1 MSDPLPHSSPM
12 NMPGNVPPPGDPQAR
27 SGNAG
32 HRGMPP
38 PPPRHRSASLSCLFS
53 LSLLLNFVAVLVF
66 IILCAGFLARNW
78 DPDSPTIPLNE
89 LHYSGKRTATAKIAI
104 IHLDGVIMEGLLSF
118 PHRQIDQ
125 AAKDGDVKAVVFRI
139 DSPGG
144 SITASDDI
152 YRRLMELRSGNDVKG
167 TKGKNIIVSMGSM
180 AASGGYYIAMPG
192 KTIVAERT
200 TLTGS
205 IGVYASFPTIA
216 DIEEK
221 HGFQL
226 MNTIRQGEI
235 KDSGSPFRKMTPK
248 EQQVWQDMVD
258 TAYDTFLDVVADGR
272 KEYHFNRAKLLEDVE
287 IQPVN
292 AGPARLSKDAKSY
305 QRYRADG
312 GVYTA
317 DVALKLN
324 LIDKIGHLD
333 DAIELAKQ
341 EAGGGEFKVIEYQK
355 PRSLQELFLGINT
368 RKPGSVL
375 DPGTLR
381 KGLTP
386 RVWYLS
392 PGCECAGALGAME
405 AD

>member
-1 MSDPLPHSSPM
+1 MNDPFADTS
-12 NMPGNVPPPGDPQAR
+12 PGNPQEDPPTRG
-27 SGNAG
+27 GNAG

-38 PPPRHRSASLSCLFS
+38 PPPPPRHRSGSLSCLFS
-53 LSLLLNFVAVLVF
+53 LSLLFNFVAVLVF

-78 DPDSPTIPLNE
+78 DSDSPNIPLNE
-89 LHYSGKRTATAKIAI
+89 LHYSGKKTATAKVAI
-104 IHLDGVIMEGLLSF
+104 IRLDGVIMEGLLSF
-118 PHRQIDQ
+118 PQRQIDQ
-125 AAKDGDVKAVVFRI
+125 AAKDADVKAVVFRI

-152 YRRLMELRSGNDVKG
+152 YRRLMELRSGNSAKG
-167 TKGKNIIVSMGSM
+167 TTGKNIIVSMGSM
-180 AASGGYYIAMPG
+180 AASGGYFIAMPG

-258 TAYDTFLDVVADGR
+258 TAYDTFLDVVVDGR
-272 KEYHFNRAKLLEDVE
+272 QTYHFDRAKLLEDLE

-292 AGPARLSKDAKSY
+292 AGPARLSKDAKPY
-305 QRYRADG
+305 KRYRADG

-333 DAIELAKQ
+333 DAVDLAKQ
-341 EAGGGEFKVIEYQK
+341 EAGGGEFNVIEYQR
-355 PRSLQELFLGINT
+355 PRSLQELFLGINS

-386 RVWYLS
+386 RIWYLA
-392 PGCECAGALGAME
+392 PGCEGAGVLGAME